1 MKEIERKFLVK
12 GPVPGGLAAEP
23 LRQGYITAISD
34 SAEVR
39 LRQKGDACFLTVKS
53 EGGLVRDEYE
63 IAIGTAEFETLWPLT
78 EGRRVEKTRHVG
90 GLDGGLE
97 FELDI
102 FEGDLKPLML
112 VEVEFPSE
120 EAARAFIAPD
130 WFGEEVTGDKRY
142 RNKALALS
150 RPTS

>member
-12 GPVPGGLAAEP
+12 GPVPEGMPFEP
-23 LRQGYITAISD
+23 IRQGYVTAASD

-39 LRQKGDACFLTVKS
+39 LRQKGGACFLTVKS

-63 IAIGTAEFETLWPLT
+63 ITIGTAEFETLWPLT
-78 EGRRVEKTRHVG
+78 EGRRVEKTRHRGQLAV
-90 GLDGGLE
+90 GLD

-102 FEGDLKPLML
+102 FEGRLAPLML

-120 EAARAFIAPD
+120 EAARAFVPPA
-130 WFGEEVTGDKRY
+130 WFGDEVTEDKRY
-142 RNKALALS
+142 RNRSLALS
-150 RPTS
+150 GS

>member
-1 MKEIERKFLVK
+1 MKEIERKFLVR
-12 GPVPGGLAAEP
+12 GPVPEGLAFEP
-23 LRQGYITAISD
+23 IRQGYITAALD

-39 LRQKGDACFLTVKS
+39 LRQKGGACFLTVKS

-78 EGRRVEKTRHVG
+78 EGRRLEKTRHRG
-90 GLDGGLE
+90 ELAGGLE

-102 FEGDLKPLML
+102 FEGHLAPLML

-120 EAARAFIAPD
+120 KAARAFIPPD
-130 WFGEEVTGDKRY
+130 WFGKEVTEDKSY
-142 RNKALALS
+142 RNKALAHA
-150 RPTS
+150 RP

>member
-12 GPVPGGLAAEP
+12 GPVPEGLAGEP
-23 LRQGYITAISD
+23 IRQGYITAATD

-39 LRQKGDACFLTVKS
+39 LRRKGRACFLTVKS

-63 IAIGTAEFETLWPLT
+63 IAIGAAEFETLWPLT
-78 EGRRVEKTRHVG
+78 EGRRVEKTRYTG
-90 GLDGGLE
+90 QLADGLE

-102 FEGDLKPLML
+102 FEGHLAPLML

-120 EAARAFIAPD
+120 EVAHGFAPPD
-130 WFGEEVTGDKRY
+130 WFGEDVTGDKAY
-142 RNKALALS
+142 RNRTLALS
-150 RPTS
+150 QPA